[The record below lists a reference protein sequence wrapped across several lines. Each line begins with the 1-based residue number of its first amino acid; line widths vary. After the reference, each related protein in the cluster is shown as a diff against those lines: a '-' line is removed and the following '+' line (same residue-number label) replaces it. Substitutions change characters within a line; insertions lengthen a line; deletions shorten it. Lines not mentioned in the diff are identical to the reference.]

1 MTWQQPTQPSQ
12 KNSKRT
18 AAFGIGGLFALLASC
33 GIGAA
38 IGGEDAPDA
47 APPVTTTIID
57 VATETET
64 VTRTP
69 ATSRAADTTDAT
81 TTEETTEPVDVD
93 EPETTPP
100 VRLVPTTVEKAV
112 PDDGG
117 GAAYYANC
125 SAARAAGAA
134 PLYVGS
140 PGYSSDLDRDGDG
153 VACE

>member
-1 MTWQQPTQPSQ
+1 MTWQQPDQ

-38 IGGEDAPDA
+38 MGGEDAPDA
-47 APPVTTTIID
+47 APPVTTTITD

-64 VTRTP
+64 VTETP
-69 ATSRAADTTDAT
+69 TTSRAAATTEET

-93 EPETTPP
+93 EPKTSPP
-100 VRLVPTTVEKAV
+100 VRLVPTTVEEVV
-112 PDDGG
+112 PDDG

-140 PGYSSDLDRDGDG
+140 PGYSSHLDRDGDG